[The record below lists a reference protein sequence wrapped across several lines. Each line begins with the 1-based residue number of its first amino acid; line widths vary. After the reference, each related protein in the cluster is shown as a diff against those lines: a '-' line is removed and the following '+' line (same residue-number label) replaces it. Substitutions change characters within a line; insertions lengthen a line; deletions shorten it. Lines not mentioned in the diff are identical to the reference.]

1 MAKCGKFKGC
11 KDDIFVMLGRG
22 TAILRSSRAIQLIG
36 CHAEGEVG
44 DVIVGG
50 VAPPPGE
57 TVWAQSRFIAADGKL
72 RSFVLNE
79 PRGGVFRHVNL
90 LVPPKDPRAQMGFII
105 MEPEDTPPMSGS
117 NCICVATVLLDA
129 GIVTMTE
136 PVTRLVLEAPAGLVE
151 VTAQCRDGKAQ
162 AITLRNVPAFAERLQ
177 VPLEV
182 EGLGTITVDT
192 AFGGD
197 SFVMADA
204 RSLGFAVTPD
214 EARDLAVAGRRIVR
228 AANAQLG
235 FTHPDLPEWRHFSFA
250 FLTGP
255 LETVD
260 GCLSSRNAC
269 VIKPGK
275 IDRSPTGT
283 GCSALM
289 AVLHAKGLLKEGE
302 RFIGRSIIESRFTGE
317 VAGLT
322 TVGNHAAIIPT
333 ITGRAWIT
341 GQSTLM
347 LDPGDPWPDGY
358 RIADTWPMDVNE
370 QN

>member
-1 MAKCGKFKGC
+1 
-11 KDDIFVMLGRG
+11 V
-22 TAILRSSRAIQLIG
+22 IG

-57 TVWAQSRFIAADGKL
+57 TLWDQSRFIASDGGL
-72 RSFVLNE
+72 RTLVLNE

-90 LVPPKDPRAQMGFII
+90 LVPPKNPAAHMGFII

-117 NCICVATVLLDA
+117 NCICVATVLLDC
-129 GIVTMTE
+129 GIIPMTE
-136 PVTRLVLEAPAGLVE
+136 PETRLVLEAPAGLVE
-151 VTAQCRDGKAQ
+151 VTARCLDGKAQ
-162 AITLRNVPAFAERLQ
+162 SITLKNVPAFADRIG

-204 RSLGFAVTPD
+204 KALGFAVTPD
-214 EARDLAVAGRRIVR
+214 EARDLAVTGRRIVK

-235 FTHPDLPEWRHFSFA
+235 FTHPELPGWTHFSFA

-255 LETVD
+255 LETVE
-260 GCLSSRNAC
+260 GSPSSRNAC

-289 AVLHAKGLLKEGE
+289 AVLSAKGLLRPGQ
-302 RFIGRSIIESRFTGE
+302 RYIGRSIIESRFIGE
-317 VAGLT
+317 IVGTAK
-322 TVGNHAAIIPT
+322 VGNRDAIIPT

-347 LDPGDPWPDGY
+347 LDPQDPYPAGY
-358 RIADTWPMDVNE
+358 KISDTWPMDVKE
-370 QN
+370 

>member
-1 MAKCGKFKGC
+1 MRSK
-11 KDDIFVMLGRG
+11 
-22 TAILRSSRAIQLIG
+22 TAIQVIG

-50 VAPPPGE
+50 VAPPPGDTIWE
-57 TVWAQSRFIAADGKL
+57 QSRFIANEGSL
-72 RSFVLNE
+72 RAFVLNE

-117 NCICVATVLLDA
+117 NCICVATVLLDT
-129 GIVTMTE
+129 GMIPMTE
-136 PVTRLVLEAPAGLVE
+136 PETKLVLEAPAGLVE
-151 VTAQCRDGKAQ
+151 ITAQCANGKAVS
-162 AITLRNVPAFAERLQ
+162 IMLKNVPAFADRIG
-177 VPLEV
+177 VPLDV
-182 EGLGTITVDT
+182 EGYGTLKVDT

-197 SFVMADA
+197 SFVMVDA
-204 RSLGFAVTPD
+204 KALGFDIVPD
-214 EARDLAVAGRRIVR
+214 EARDIAVLGRKIVK
-228 AANAQLG
+228 AANDQLG
-235 FTHPDLPEWRHFSFA
+235 FSHPDLPEWKHFSFA
-250 FLTGP
+250 FLNGP
-255 LETVD
+255 LERVD

-289 AVLHAKGLLKEGE
+289 AVLHAKGLMKEGE
-302 RFIGRSIIESRFTGE
+302 TYIGRSIIESRFMGSI
-317 VAGLT
+317 VGNT

-333 ITGRAWIT
+333 ISGRAWIT

-347 LDPGDPWPDGY
+347 LDPSDPWPKGY
-358 RIADTWPMDVNE
+358 RISDSWPLDAGE
-370 QN
+370 

>member
-1 MAKCGKFKGC
+1 M
-11 KDDIFVMLGRG
+11 RTT
-22 TAILRSSRAIQLIG
+22 TAIQVIG

-57 TVWAQSRFIAADGKL
+57 TLWEQSRFIAADGRL
-72 RSFVLNE
+72 RALVLNE

-90 LVPPKDPRAQMGFII
+90 LVPAKNPAAQMGFII

-117 NCICVATVLLDA
+117 NCICVATVLLDC
-129 GIVTMTE
+129 GIIPMTE
-136 PVTRLVLEAPAGLVE
+136 PETQLVLEAPAGLIA
-151 VTAQCRDGKAQ
+151 VTASCRHGKVQ
-162 AITLRNVPAFAERLQ
+162 SVTLRNVPAFAERIG

-182 EGLGTITVDT
+182 EGLGTVTVDT

-204 RSLGFAVTPD
+204 RTLGFAVTPD
-214 EARDLAVAGRRIVR
+214 EARELAVIGRRIVR

-235 FTHPDLPEWRHFSFA
+235 FSHPELPGWKHVSFA

-255 LETVD
+255 LETVE
-260 GCLSSRNAC
+260 GSPSSRNAC

-289 AVLHAKGLLKEGE
+289 AVLHAKGLLRIGQ
-302 RFIGRSIIESRFTGE
+302 RYIGRSIIESRFLGE
-317 VAGLT
+317 IAGTAKL
-322 TVGNHAAIIPT
+322 GGRDAIIPA

-347 LDPGDPWPDGY
+347 LDPDDPYPLGY
-358 RIADTWPMDVNE
+358 KISDTWPMDARE
-370 QN
+370 WEAKP

>member
-1 MAKCGKFKGC
+1 MRSTK
-11 KDDIFVMLGRG
+11 
-22 TAILRSSRAIQLIG
+22 AIHIVN

-50 VAPPPGE
+50 VAPPPGD
-57 TVWAQSRFIAADGKL
+57 TIWQQSRFIATDGKL
-72 RSFVLNE
+72 RAFVLNE

-90 LVPPKDPRAQMGFII
+90 LVPPKDPRAHMGFII

-117 NCICVATVLLDA
+117 NCICVATVLLDT
-129 GIVTMTE
+129 GLVPMTE
-136 PVTRLVLEAPAGLVE
+136 PETRLVLEAPAGLVE
-151 VTAQCRDGKAQ
+151 ITARCRDGKAQ
-162 AITLRNVPAFAERLQ
+162 AITLRNVPAFADRLA
-177 VPLEV
+177 VPLEI

-204 RSLGFAVTPD
+204 RALGFALAPD
-214 EARDLAVAGRRIVR
+214 EARDIAVMGRRIVR
-228 AANAQLG
+228 AANEKIA
-235 FTHPDLPEWRHFSFA
+235 FCHPTLPGWTHFSFA
-250 FLTGP
+250 FITGP

-275 IDRSPTGT
+275 LDRSPTGT

-289 AVLHAKGLLKEGE
+289 AVLHAKGLMKQGDCY
-302 RFIGRSIIESRFTGE
+302 IGRSIIDSRFTGRIE
-317 VAGLT
+317 AT
-322 TVGNHAAIIPT
+322 TTAGNHAAIIPA

-341 GQSTLM
+341 GHSTLM
-347 LDPGDPWPDGY
+347 LDPADPWPDGY
-358 RIADTWPMDVNE
+358 RISDTWPME
-370 QN
+370 RQS